1 MNLKPGEYRMAMS
14 SDGPYPIPEHLRA
27 LVEAQQDTVS
37 ATLESRGTQYGE
49 FVDGAIV
56 MQELKMV
63 IASQLGQRGK
73 ALLPIQQEALDMIC
87 HKIGRIINGNAN
99 NIDSWL
105 DIAGYARLVYDHL
118 VKESKRTR

>member
-1 MNLKPGEYRMAMS
+1 MAMS
-14 SDGPYPIPEHLRA
+14 SDGPYPLPENVQQA
-27 LVEAQQDTVS
+27 LESQQDTVS

-63 IASQLGQRGK
+63 VASQLGQRGK

-118 VKESKRTR
+118 VKENKGTR